1 MGTFRQSQDKKF
13 NTLSIR
19 IGRSNNN
26 NNETQEKAPKI
37 SRETLLENE
46 KNAQRI
52 QHRVLDER
60 LETIFRDFKGT

>member
-19 IGRSNNN
+19 IGGSNNN
-26 NNETQEKAPKI
+26 NNETQEKSPKI
-37 SRETLLENE
+37 SGETLLENE